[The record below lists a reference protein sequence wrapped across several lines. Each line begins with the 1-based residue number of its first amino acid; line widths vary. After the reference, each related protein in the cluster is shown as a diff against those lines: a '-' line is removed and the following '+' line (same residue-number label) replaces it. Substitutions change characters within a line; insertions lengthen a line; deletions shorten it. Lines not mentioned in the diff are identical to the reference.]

1 MNENY
6 ENIDRGTKSF
16 PFSIFT
22 QTYYL
27 EESHHHFEYEIFFL
41 TEGPAIFG
49 VDGHE
54 YQINVGTV
62 VFINPGVNH
71 FARKIP
77 GNPFSYYAIVFDE
90 SIIGN
95 QGDVCRDFLDRIRVN
110 RFINLSSE
118 ILDKIPSV
126 CDVYQ
131 NNGVGK
137 EIKSKSLLFSI
148 INHVIETQQYE
159 TVSLI
164 TKQKRSR
171 VSAIESALI
180 YIHSHYKETINLSD
194 ILKITNYSKSQFIRL
209 FKENTGF
216 NVTDYINKYRI
227 GKACL
232 DLVYTEKNITEI
244 ASENG
249 FNNIQYFSRTF
260 KEYMNC
266 TPKQYQK
273 KGLELTAPPP
283 DAKLVY

>member
-1 MNENY
+1 MNEVY
-6 ENIDRGTKSF
+6 ENIDRGSKAF

-22 QTYYL
+22 QSYYL
-27 EESHHHFEYEIFFL
+27 EEAHHHFEYEIFFL
-41 TEGPAIFG
+41 REGSCIFG

-54 YQINVGTV
+54 YQIEAGTV

-71 FARKIP
+71 YARKYS
-77 GNPFSYYAIVFDE
+77 GNSYLYYAVVFDE
-90 SIIGN
+90 SIIG
-95 QGDVCRDFLDRIRVN
+95 QPGDGCRDFFNSIRIN
-110 RFINLSSE
+110 RFAKLPQE
-118 ILDKIPSV
+118 LLDKLPEV
-126 CDVYQ
+126 CEFYQ
-131 NNGVGK
+131 QKIYGK
-137 EIKSKSLLFSI
+137 EIKMKAFLFNI
-148 INHVIETQQYE
+148 LNYFYDTKQYE
-159 TVSLI
+159 MVSLI
-164 TKQKRSR
+164 NQNKRNR
-171 VSAIESALI
+171 VSAIESALT

-209 FKENTGF
+209 FKYNTGF

-260 KEYMNC
+260 KEYMKC

-283 DAKLVY
+283 DAKLIY